1 MTIHDDT
8 RQEIENIL
16 QQAFQPLELS
26 VIDDSAAHQGHAEAR
41 LHQKA
46 GHFKVF
52 MKSALFDGKSHVVR
66 HRLVYDKLSGLMDA
80 KIHALSLNLV
90 ASNE

>member
-1 MTIHDDT
+1 MIHDDT

-16 QQAFQPLELS
+16 QRAFAPLAIEVINDSQAHRNH
-26 VIDDSAAHQGHAEAR
+26 VG
-41 LHQKA
+41 QKEHPGA

-52 MKSALFDGKSHVVR
+52 MKSARFDGKNAVAR
-66 HRLVYDKLSGLMDA
+66 HRMVYQELGSLMDE
-80 KIHALSLNLV
+80 KIHALSLDLV

>member
-1 MTIHDDT
+1 MIHDDT

-16 QQAFQPLELS
+16 RTAFNPIELD
-26 VIDDSAAHQGHAEAR
+26 VINDSYAHRHHQGAKDHP
-41 LHQKA
+41 KA

-52 MKSALFDGKSHVVR
+52 MKSAQFDGKNAVMR
-66 HRLVYDKLSGLMDA
+66 HRMVYQALGSLMDE

-90 ASNE
+90 ATAE